1 MTLIGL
7 WYARELGL
15 SLGDMTA
22 SENKL
27 DSAVERELHL
37 SHDRNDGEG
46 DS

>member
-1 MTLIGL
+1 LIGL

-27 DSAVERELHL
+27 DSAVERELEL
-37 SHDRNDGEG
+37 SHDRVEQDGL
-46 DS
+46 S